1 MSEQV
6 QTLFG
11 SDEWEVMAAEEEISI
26 SAVDGKRLIYGIG
39 EMVRQLRRAKV
50 KKKDILILMPKR
62 ALACIKLAAP
72 VELVQGKSH
81 MTLFGC
87 HLDINKQSDRIF
99 VGQEVKV

>member
-6 QTLFG
+6 QTLFD
-11 SDEWEVMAAEEEISI
+11 SDLAEAEAEIMA

-39 EMVRQLRRAKV
+39 NAVQQLKRARVRE
-50 KKKDILILMPKR
+50 KDILILTPPY

-72 VELVQGKSH
+72 VELLQGRGRL
-81 MTLFGC
+81 TLFGC
-87 HLDINKQSDRIF
+87 RVGINKQSDRIF

>member
-1 MSEQV
+1 MTEQMV
-6 QTLFG
+6 TLFD
-11 SDEWEVMAAEEEISI
+11 SDVAEFEEEVSVL
-26 SAVDGKRLIYGIG
+26 AMEGKRLIYGIG

-87 HLDINKQSDRIF
+87 RLDINKQSDRIL